1 MISGSSAFNDILE
14 KKYKILRT
22 SLILGNSKNRD
33 DLLLQFEDTARKVD
47 DIYNNRYLEILAS
60 KKYPTKNFDE
70 EEDRLKDLIDYI
82 KKRIYDRKCF
92 LDDYKEVTLYN
103 LDGLRDISDEDE
115 LPLYEN
121 RLNIIEEY
129 LGNCEKIDDINKHIS
144 KCKDELDEKYKVNA
158 ENQALNIKYEDDLLE
173 EFNKIIL
180 DDEYYSK
187 LSYTD
192 IDKYL
197 EELDMSS
204 KDKKATLD
212 TFIASY
218 DALEN
223 SGISD
228 KEKDEYKSYV
238 NDAKV
243 DYYSDVEKIFILKL
257 YKMVLDKKTE
267 YKDIFNKREDITN
280 LLNDRLL
287 LRNSLDIDS
296 FDVLSSFYDTVCDQF
311 GVIKSQKYTIESIDN
326 LILTLDGYENDLK
339 ELTMRNSDK
348 EILDVIS
355 DYVFDD
361 YLKPITDA
369 EEENDTKEDIV
380 EEEQVE
386 DIKYLD
392 NEVVDVKD
400 AVDFDTDVVSK
411 QAIDV
416 MKRVVEA
423 LNIEKDDIVTVEN
436 KEDDIFLDNSSSEEK
451 EEEDTKK
458 NILTKEVPMTEE
470 DIFKDIDPFLDDNM
484 YEKDNNSKKVN
495 DDTMGLV
502 MPDIEKIG
510 SVKPTNTLSK
520 IEDITKD
527 NGDLILPTLG
537 LVNNTKDVALVSDN
551 YLA

>member
-33 DLLLQFEDTARKVD
+33 DLLLQFEDTARRVD
-47 DIYNNRYLEILAS
+47 DIYNNRYLQILAS
-60 KKYPTKNFDE
+60 KKYPTKNLNE
-70 EEDRLKDLIDYI
+70 EEDRLRDLIDFI
-82 KKRIYDRKCF
+82 KKRVYDRKCF
-92 LDDYKEVTLYN
+92 LDDYKEITLYN
-103 LDGLRDISDEDE
+103 LDGLKDISDEDE
-115 LPLYEN
+115 LSLYEN
-121 RLNIIEEY
+121 RLSIIDEY
-129 LGNCEKIDDINKHIS
+129 LANVDKIDDINKRIS
-144 KCKDELDEKYKVNA
+144 ECKDELDEKYKVNA
-158 ENQALNIKYEDDLLE
+158 ENQALDVKYEDTLLD

-192 IDKYL
+192 IDKEL
-197 EELDMSS
+197 EDLDISS

-223 SGISD
+223 SGIGED
-228 KEKDEYKSYV
+228 EKNEYKSYV
-238 NDAKV
+238 RDAKV
-243 DYYSDVEKIFILKL
+243 DYYSDVEKIYILKL

-267 YKDIFNKREDITN
+267 YKDIFSKRENITN
-280 LLNDRLL
+280 LLNERLV
-287 LRNSLDIDS
+287 LRNDLDIDS
-296 FDVLSSFYDTVCDQF
+296 FDVLSGFYDIVCDQF
-311 GVIKSQKYTIESIDN
+311 GVVKAQKYTIESIDN

-348 EILDVIS
+348 EILDVVS
-355 DYVFDD
+355 DYIFDID
-361 YLKPITDA
+361 KKPTIEVEDT
-369 EEENDTKEDIV
+369 EEDVV
-380 EEEQVE
+380 EEEVPKVE
-386 DIKYLD
+386 DIKHLD
-392 NEVVDVKD
+392 NEVVAVED
-400 AVDFDTDVVSK
+400 AVDFDTDVVST

-423 LNIEKDDIVTVEN
+423 LDIDKDNIITVEN
-436 KEDDIFLDNSSSEEK
+436 DKDDIFLDEEPK
-451 EEEDTKK
+451 VEEEEESKK

-484 YEKDNNSKKVN
+484 YENDNEKVK

-502 MPDIEKIG
+502 MPDIDKIG

-520 IEDITKD
+520 IEDIAKD
-527 NGDLILPTLG
+527 NNDLVLPTLG
-537 LVNNTKDVALVSDN
+537 LINNTKDVSLVSDN
-551 YLA
+551 YLS

>member
-33 DLLLQFEDTARKVD
+33 DLLLQFEDTARRVD
-47 DIYNNRYLEILAS
+47 DIYNNRYLQILAS
-60 KKYPTKNFDE
+60 KKYPTKNLNE
-70 EEDRLKDLIDYI
+70 EEDRLRDLIDFI
-82 KKRIYDRKCF
+82 KKRVYDRKCF
-92 LDDYKEVTLYN
+92 LDDYKEITLYN
-103 LDGLRDISDEDE
+103 LDGLKDISDEDE
-115 LPLYEN
+115 LSLYEN
-121 RLNIIEEY
+121 RLSIIDEY
-129 LGNCEKIDDINKHIS
+129 LANVDKIDDINKRIS
-144 KCKDELDEKYKVNA
+144 ECKDELDEKYKVNA
-158 ENQALNIKYEDDLLE
+158 ENQALNVKYEDTLLD

-192 IDKYL
+192 IDKEL
-197 EELDMSS
+197 EDLDISS

-223 SGISD
+223 SGIGED
-228 KEKDEYKSYV
+228 EKNEYKSYV
-238 NDAKV
+238 RDAKV
-243 DYYSDVEKIFILKL
+243 DYYNDVEKIYILKL

-267 YKDIFNKREDITN
+267 YKDIFSKRENITN
-280 LLNDRLL
+280 LLNERLV
-287 LRNSLDIDS
+287 LRNDLDIDS
-296 FDVLSSFYDTVCDQF
+296 FDVLSGFYDIVCDQF
-311 GVIKSQKYTIESIDN
+311 GVVKAQKYTIESIDN

-348 EILDVIS
+348 EILDVVS
-355 DYVFDD
+355 DYIFDID
-361 YLKPITDA
+361 KKPTIEVEDT
-369 EEENDTKEDIV
+369 EEDVV
-380 EEEQVE
+380 EEEVPKVE
-386 DIKYLD
+386 DIKHLD
-392 NEVVDVKD
+392 NEVVAVED
-400 AVDFDTDVVSK
+400 AVDFDTDVVSM

-423 LNIEKDDIVTVEN
+423 LDIDKDNIITVEN
-436 KEDDIFLDNSSSEEK
+436 DKDDIFLDEEPK
-451 EEEDTKK
+451 VEEEEESKK

-484 YEKDNNSKKVN
+484 YENDNKKVK

-502 MPDIEKIG
+502 MPDIDKIG

-520 IEDITKD
+520 IEDIAKD
-527 NGDLILPTLG
+527 NNDLVLPTLG
-537 LVNNTKDVALVSDN
+537 LINNTKDVSLVSDN
-551 YLA
+551 YLS

>member
-33 DLLLQFEDTARKVD
+33 DLLLQFEDTARRVD
-47 DIYNNRYLEILAS
+47 DIYNNRYLQILAS
-60 KKYPTKNFDE
+60 KKYPTKNLNE
-70 EEDRLKDLIDYI
+70 EEDRLRDLIDFI
-82 KKRIYDRKCF
+82 KKRVYDRKCF
-92 LDDYKEVTLYN
+92 LDDYKEITLYN
-103 LDGLRDISDEDE
+103 LDGLKDISDEDE
-115 LPLYEN
+115 LSLYEN
-121 RLNIIEEY
+121 RLSIIDEY
-129 LGNCEKIDDINKHIS
+129 LANVDKIDDINKRIS
-144 KCKDELDEKYKVNA
+144 ECKDELDEKYKVNA
-158 ENQALNIKYEDDLLE
+158 ENQALNVKYEDTLLD

-192 IDKYL
+192 IDKEL
-197 EELDMSS
+197 EDLDISS

-223 SGISD
+223 SGIGED
-228 KEKDEYKSYV
+228 EKNEYKSYV
-238 NDAKV
+238 RDAKV
-243 DYYSDVEKIFILKL
+243 DYYNDVEKIYILKL

-267 YKDIFNKREDITN
+267 YKDIFSKRENITN
-280 LLNDRLL
+280 LLNERLV
-287 LRNSLDIDS
+287 LRNDLDIDS
-296 FDVLSSFYDTVCDQF
+296 FDVLSGFYDIVCDQF
-311 GVIKSQKYTIESIDN
+311 GVVKAQKYTIESIDN

-348 EILDVIS
+348 EILDVVS
-355 DYVFDD
+355 DYIFDID
-361 YLKPITDA
+361 KKPTIEVEDT
-369 EEENDTKEDIV
+369 EEDVV
-380 EEEQVE
+380 EEEVPKVE
-386 DIKYLD
+386 DIKHLD
-392 NEVVDVKD
+392 NEVVAVED
-400 AVDFDTDVVSK
+400 AVDFDTDVVSM

-423 LNIEKDDIVTVEN
+423 LDIDKDNIITVEN
-436 KEDDIFLDNSSSEEK
+436 DKDDIFLDEEPKVEEK
-451 EEEDTKK
+451 EDSKK

-484 YEKDNNSKKVN
+484 YENDNEKVK

-502 MPDIEKIG
+502 MPDIDKIG

-520 IEDITKD
+520 IEDIAKD
-527 NGDLILPTLG
+527 NNDLVLPTLG
-537 LVNNTKDVALVSDN
+537 LINNTKDVSLVSDN
-551 YLA
+551 YLS

>member
-33 DLLLQFEDTARKVD
+33 DLLLQFEDTARRVD
-47 DIYNNRYLEILAS
+47 DIYNNRYLQILAS
-60 KKYPTKNFDE
+60 KKYPTKNLNE
-70 EEDRLKDLIDYI
+70 EEDRLRDLIDFI
-82 KKRIYDRKCF
+82 KKRVYDRKCF
-92 LDDYKEVTLYN
+92 LDDYKEITLYN
-103 LDGLRDISDEDE
+103 LDGLKDISDEDE
-115 LPLYEN
+115 LSLYEN
-121 RLNIIEEY
+121 RLSIIDEY
-129 LGNCEKIDDINKHIS
+129 LANVDKIDDINKRIS
-144 KCKDELDEKYKVNA
+144 ECKDELDEKYKVNA
-158 ENQALNIKYEDDLLE
+158 ENQALNVKYEDTLLD

-192 IDKYL
+192 IDKEL
-197 EELDMSS
+197 EDLDVSS

-223 SGISD
+223 SGIGED
-228 KEKDEYKSYV
+228 EKNEYKSYV
-238 NDAKV
+238 RDAKV
-243 DYYSDVEKIFILKL
+243 DYYSDVEKIYILKL

-267 YKDIFNKREDITN
+267 YKDIFSKRENITN
-280 LLNDRLL
+280 LLNERLV
-287 LRNSLDIDS
+287 LRNDLDIDS
-296 FDVLSSFYDTVCDQF
+296 FDVLSGFYDIVCDQF
-311 GVIKSQKYTIESIDN
+311 GVVKAQKYTIESIDN

-348 EILDVIS
+348 EILDVVS
-355 DYVFDD
+355 DYIFDID
-361 YLKPITDA
+361 KKPTIEVEDT
-369 EEENDTKEDIV
+369 EEDVV
-380 EEEQVE
+380 EEEVPKVE
-386 DIKYLD
+386 DIKHLD
-392 NEVVDVKD
+392 NEVVAVED
-400 AVDFDTDVVSK
+400 AVDFDTDVVST

-423 LNIEKDDIVTVEN
+423 LDIDKDNIITVEN
-436 KEDDIFLDNSSSEEK
+436 DKDDIFLDEEPK
-451 EEEDTKK
+451 VEEEEESKK

-484 YEKDNNSKKVN
+484 YENDNVKVK

-502 MPDIEKIG
+502 MPDIDKIG

-520 IEDITKD
+520 IEDIAKD
-527 NGDLILPTLG
+527 NNDLVLPTLG
-537 LVNNTKDVALVSDN
+537 LINNTKDVSLVSDN
-551 YLA
+551 YLS

>member
-33 DLLLQFEDTARKVD
+33 DLLLQFEDTARRVD
-47 DIYNNRYLEILAS
+47 DIYNNRYLQILAS
-60 KKYPTKNFDE
+60 KKYPTKNLNE
-70 EEDRLKDLIDYI
+70 EEDRLRDLIDFI
-82 KKRIYDRKCF
+82 KKRVYDRKCF
-92 LDDYKEVTLYN
+92 LDDYKEITLYN
-103 LDGLRDISDEDE
+103 LDGLKDISDEDE
-115 LPLYEN
+115 LSLYEN
-121 RLNIIEEY
+121 RLSIIDEY
-129 LGNCEKIDDINKHIS
+129 LANVDKIDDINKRIS
-144 KCKDELDEKYKVNA
+144 ECKDELDEKYKVNA
-158 ENQALNIKYEDDLLE
+158 ENQALNVKYEDTLLD

-192 IDKYL
+192 IDKEL
-197 EELDMSS
+197 EDLDVSS

-223 SGISD
+223 SGIGED
-228 KEKDEYKSYV
+228 EKNEYKSYV
-238 NDAKV
+238 RDAKV
-243 DYYSDVEKIFILKL
+243 DYYSDVEKIYILKL

-267 YKDIFNKREDITN
+267 YKDIFSKRENITN
-280 LLNDRLL
+280 LLNERLV
-287 LRNSLDIDS
+287 LRNDLDIDS
-296 FDVLSSFYDTVCDQF
+296 FDVLSGFYDIVCDQF
-311 GVIKSQKYTIESIDN
+311 GVVKAQKYTIESIDN

-348 EILDVIS
+348 EILDVVS
-355 DYVFDD
+355 DYIFDID
-361 YLKPITDA
+361 KKPTIEVEDT
-369 EEENDTKEDIV
+369 EEDVV
-380 EEEQVE
+380 EEEVPKVE
-386 DIKYLD
+386 DIKHLD
-392 NEVVDVKD
+392 NEVVAVED
-400 AVDFDTDVVSK
+400 AVDFDTNVVSM

-423 LNIEKDDIVTVEN
+423 LDIDKDNIITVEN
-436 KEDDIFLDNSSSEEK
+436 DKDDIFLDEEPK
-451 EEEDTKK
+451 VEEEEESKK

-484 YEKDNNSKKVN
+484 YENDNKKVK

-502 MPDIEKIG
+502 MPDIDKIG

-520 IEDITKD
+520 IEDIAKD
-527 NGDLILPTLG
+527 NNDLVLPTLG
-537 LVNNTKDVALVSDN
+537 LINNTKDVSLVSDN
-551 YLA
+551 YLS

>member
-33 DLLLQFEDTARKVD
+33 DLLLQFEDTARRVD
-47 DIYNNRYLEILAS
+47 DIYNNRYLQILAS
-60 KKYPTKNFDE
+60 KKYPTKNLNE
-70 EEDRLKDLIDYI
+70 EEDRLRDLIDFI
-82 KKRIYDRKCF
+82 KKRVYDRKCF
-92 LDDYKEVTLYN
+92 LDDYKEITLYN
-103 LDGLRDISDEDE
+103 LDGLKDISDEDE
-115 LPLYEN
+115 LSLYEN
-121 RLNIIEEY
+121 RLSIIDEY
-129 LGNCEKIDDINKHIS
+129 LANVDKIDDINKRIS
-144 KCKDELDEKYKVNA
+144 ECKDELDEKYKVNA
-158 ENQALNIKYEDDLLE
+158 ENQALNVKYEDTLLD

-192 IDKYL
+192 IDK
-197 EELDMSS
+197 ELDDLDISS

-223 SGISD
+223 SGIGED
-228 KEKDEYKSYV
+228 EKNEYKSYV
-238 NDAKV
+238 RDAKV
-243 DYYSDVEKIFILKL
+243 DYYSDVEKIYILKL

-267 YKDIFNKREDITN
+267 YKDIFSKRENITN
-280 LLNDRLL
+280 LLNERLV
-287 LRNSLDIDS
+287 LRNDLDIDS
-296 FDVLSSFYDTVCDQF
+296 FDVLSGFYDIVCDQF
-311 GVIKSQKYTIESIDN
+311 GVVKAQKYTIESIDN

-348 EILDVIS
+348 EILDVVS
-355 DYVFDD
+355 DYIFDID
-361 YLKPITDA
+361 KKPTIEVEDT
-369 EEENDTKEDIV
+369 EEDVV
-380 EEEQVE
+380 EEEVPKVE
-386 DIKYLD
+386 DIKHLD
-392 NEVVDVKD
+392 NEVVAVED
-400 AVDFDTDVVSK
+400 AVDFDTDVVSM

-423 LNIEKDDIVTVEN
+423 LDIDKDNIITVEN
-436 KEDDIFLDNSSSEEK
+436 DKDDIFLDKEPKVEEK
-451 EEEDTKK
+451 GDSKK

-484 YEKDNNSKKVN
+484 YENDNEKVK

-502 MPDIEKIG
+502 MPDIDKIG

-520 IEDITKD
+520 IEDIAKD
-527 NGDLILPTLG
+527 NNDLVLPTLG
-537 LVNNTKDVALVSDN
+537 LINNTKDVSLVSDN
-551 YLA
+551 YLS

>member
-33 DLLLQFEDTARKVD
+33 DLLLQFEDTARRVD
-47 DIYNNRYLEILAS
+47 DIYNNRYLQILAS
-60 KKYPTKNFDE
+60 KKYPTKNLND
-70 EEDRLKDLIDYI
+70 EEDRLRDLIDFI
-82 KKRIYDRKCF
+82 KKRVYDRKCF
-92 LDDYKEVTLYN
+92 LDDYKQITLYN
-103 LDGLRDISDEDE
+103 LDGLKDISDEDE
-115 LPLYEN
+115 LSLYEN
-121 RLNIIEEY
+121 RLNIIDEY
-129 LGNCEKIDDINKHIS
+129 LANVDKIDDINKRIS
-144 KCKDELDEKYKVNA
+144 ECKDELDEKYKVNA
-158 ENQALNIKYEDDLLE
+158 ENQALDVKYEDTLLD

-192 IDKYL
+192 IDKEL
-197 EELDMSS
+197 ENLDISS

-223 SGISD
+223 SGIGED
-228 KEKDEYKSYV
+228 EKNEYKSYV
-238 NDAKV
+238 RDAKA
-243 DYYSDVEKIFILKL
+243 DYYSDVEKIYILKL

-267 YKDIFNKREDITN
+267 YKDIFSKRENITN
-280 LLNDRLL
+280 LLNERLV
-287 LRNSLDIDS
+287 LRNDLDIDS
-296 FDVLSSFYDTVCDQF
+296 FDVLSGFYDIVCDQF
-311 GVIKSQKYTIESIDN
+311 GVVKAQKYTIESIDN

-355 DYVFDD
+355 DYIFDID
-361 YLKPITDA
+361 KKPTIEVEDT
-369 EEENDTKEDIV
+369 EEDVV
-380 EEEQVE
+380 EEEVPKAE
-386 DIKYLD
+386 DIKHLD
-392 NEVVDVKD
+392 NEVIAVED
-400 AVDFDTDVVSK
+400 AVDFDTDVVSM

-423 LNIEKDDIVTVEN
+423 LDIDKDNIITVEN
-436 KEDDIFLDNSSSEEK
+436 DKDDIFLDEEPKVEEK
-451 EEEDTKK
+451 EDSKK

-484 YEKDNNSKKVN
+484 YENENKNVN

-502 MPDIEKIG
+502 MPDIDKIG

-520 IEDITKD
+520 IEDIAKD
-527 NGDLILPTLG
+527 NNDLVLPTLG
-537 LVNNTKDVALVSDN
+537 LINNTKDVSLVSDN
-551 YLA
+551 YLS

>member
-33 DLLLQFEDTARKVD
+33 DLLLQFEDTARRVD
-47 DIYNNRYLEILAS
+47 DIYNNRYLQILAS
-60 KKYPTKNFDE
+60 KKYPTKNLNE
-70 EEDRLKDLIDYI
+70 EEDRLRDLIDFI
-82 KKRIYDRKCF
+82 KKRVYDRKCF
-92 LDDYKEVTLYN
+92 LDDYKEITLYN
-103 LDGLRDISDEDE
+103 LDGLKDISDEDE
-115 LPLYEN
+115 LSLYEN
-121 RLNIIEEY
+121 RLSIIDEY
-129 LGNCEKIDDINKHIS
+129 LANVDKIDNINKRIS
-144 KCKDELDEKYKVNA
+144 ECKDELDEKYKVNA
-158 ENQALNIKYEDDLLE
+158 ENQALNVKYEDTLLD

-192 IDKYL
+192 IDKEL
-197 EELDMSS
+197 EDLDISS

-223 SGISD
+223 SGIGED
-228 KEKDEYKSYV
+228 EKNEYKSYV
-238 NDAKV
+238 RDAKV
-243 DYYSDVEKIFILKL
+243 DYYNDVEKIYILKL

-267 YKDIFNKREDITN
+267 YKDIFSKRENITN
-280 LLNDRLL
+280 LLNERLV
-287 LRNSLDIDS
+287 LRNDLDIDS
-296 FDVLSSFYDTVCDQF
+296 FDVLSGFYDIVCDQF
-311 GVIKSQKYTIESIDN
+311 GVVKAQKYTIESIDN

-348 EILDVIS
+348 EILDVVS
-355 DYVFDD
+355 DYIFDID
-361 YLKPITDA
+361 KKPTIEVEDT
-369 EEENDTKEDIV
+369 EEDVV
-380 EEEQVE
+380 EEEVPKVE
-386 DIKYLD
+386 DIKHLD
-392 NEVVDVKD
+392 NEVVAVED
-400 AVDFDTDVVSK
+400 AVDFDTDAVSM

-423 LNIEKDDIVTVEN
+423 LDIDKDNIITVEN
-436 KEDDIFLDNSSSEEK
+436 DKDDIFLDEEPKVEEK
-451 EEEDTKK
+451 EDSKK

-484 YEKDNNSKKVN
+484 YENDNEKVK

-502 MPDIEKIG
+502 MPDIDKIG

-520 IEDITKD
+520 IEDIAKD
-527 NGDLILPTLG
+527 NNDLVLPTLG
-537 LVNNTKDVALVSDN
+537 LINNTKDVSLVSDN
-551 YLA
+551 YLS

>member
-33 DLLLQFEDTARKVD
+33 DLLLQFEDTARRVD
-47 DIYNNRYLEILAS
+47 DIYNNRYLQILAS
-60 KKYPTKNFDE
+60 KKYPTKNLNE
-70 EEDRLKDLIDYI
+70 EEDRLRDLIDFI
-82 KKRIYDRKCF
+82 KKRVYDRKCF
-92 LDDYKEVTLYN
+92 LDDYKEITLYN
-103 LDGLRDISDEDE
+103 LDGLKDISDEDE
-115 LPLYEN
+115 LSLYEN
-121 RLNIIEEY
+121 RLSIIDEY
-129 LGNCEKIDDINKHIS
+129 LANVDKIDDINKRIS
-144 KCKDELDEKYKVNA
+144 ECKDELDEKYKVNA
-158 ENQALNIKYEDDLLE
+158 ENQALNVKYEDTLLD

-192 IDKYL
+192 IDKEL
-197 EELDMSS
+197 EDLDVSS

-223 SGISD
+223 SGIGED
-228 KEKDEYKSYV
+228 EKNEYKSYV
-238 NDAKV
+238 RDAKV
-243 DYYSDVEKIFILKL
+243 DYYSDVEKIYILKL

-267 YKDIFNKREDITN
+267 YKDIFSKRENITN
-280 LLNDRLL
+280 LLNERLV
-287 LRNSLDIDS
+287 LRNDLDIDS
-296 FDVLSSFYDTVCDQF
+296 FDVLSSFYDVVCDQF
-311 GVIKSQKYTIESIDN
+311 GVVKAQKYTIESIDN

-348 EILDVIS
+348 EILDVVS
-355 DYVFDD
+355 DYIFDID
-361 YLKPITDA
+361 KKPTIEVEDT
-369 EEENDTKEDIV
+369 EEDVV
-380 EEEQVE
+380 EEEVPKVE
-386 DIKYLD
+386 DIKHLD
-392 NEVVDVKD
+392 NEVVAVED
-400 AVDFDTDVVSK
+400 AVDFDTDVVSM

-423 LNIEKDDIVTVEN
+423 LDIDKDNIITVEN
-436 KEDDIFLDNSSSEEK
+436 DKDDIFLDEEPK
-451 EEEDTKK
+451 VEEEEESKK

-484 YEKDNNSKKVN
+484 YENENKKVK

-502 MPDIEKIG
+502 MPDIDKIG

-520 IEDITKD
+520 IEDIAKD
-527 NGDLILPTLG
+527 NNDLVLPTLG
-537 LVNNTKDVALVSDN
+537 LINNTKDVSLVSDN
-551 YLA
+551 YLS

>member
-33 DLLLQFEDTARKVD
+33 DLLLQFEDTARRVD
-47 DIYNNRYLEILAS
+47 DIYNNRYLQILAS
-60 KKYPTKNFDE
+60 KKYPTKNLNE
-70 EEDRLKDLIDYI
+70 EEDRLRDLIDFI
-82 KKRIYDRKCF
+82 KKRVYDRKCF
-92 LDDYKEVTLYN
+92 LDDYKEITLYN
-103 LDGLRDISDEDE
+103 LDGLKDISDEDE
-115 LPLYEN
+115 LSLYEN
-121 RLNIIEEY
+121 RLSIIDEY
-129 LGNCEKIDDINKHIS
+129 LANVDKIDDINKRIS
-144 KCKDELDEKYKVNA
+144 ECKDELDEKYKVNA
-158 ENQALNIKYEDDLLE
+158 ENQALNVKYEDTLLD

-192 IDKYL
+192 IDKEL
-197 EELDMSS
+197 EDLDISS

-223 SGISD
+223 SGIGED
-228 KEKDEYKSYV
+228 EKNEYKSYV
-238 NDAKV
+238 RDAKV
-243 DYYSDVEKIFILKL
+243 DYYSDVEKIYILKL

-267 YKDIFNKREDITN
+267 YKDIFSKRENITN
-280 LLNDRLL
+280 LLNERLV
-287 LRNSLDIDS
+287 LRNDLGIDS
-296 FDVLSSFYDTVCDQF
+296 FDVLSGFYDIVCDQF
-311 GVIKSQKYTIESIDN
+311 GVVKAQKYTIESIDN

-348 EILDVIS
+348 EILDVVS
-355 DYVFDD
+355 DYIFDID
-361 YLKPITDA
+361 KKPTIEVEDT
-369 EEENDTKEDIV
+369 EEDVV
-380 EEEQVE
+380 EEEVPKVE
-386 DIKYLD
+386 DIKHLD
-392 NEVVDVKD
+392 NEVVAVED
-400 AVDFDTDVVSK
+400 AVDFDTDVVSM

-423 LNIEKDDIVTVEN
+423 LDIDKDNIITVEN
-436 KEDDIFLDNSSSEEK
+436 DKDDIFLDEEPKVEEK
-451 EEEDTKK
+451 EDSKK

-484 YEKDNNSKKVN
+484 YENDNEKVK

-502 MPDIEKIG
+502 MPDIDKIG

-520 IEDITKD
+520 IEDIAKD
-527 NGDLILPTLG
+527 NNDLVLPTLG
-537 LVNNTKDVALVSDN
+537 LINNTKDVSLVSDN
-551 YLA
+551 YLS

>member
-33 DLLLQFEDTARKVD
+33 DLLLQFEDTARRVD
-47 DIYNNRYLEILAS
+47 DIYNNRYLQILAS
-60 KKYPTKNFDE
+60 KKYPTKNLNE
-70 EEDRLKDLIDYI
+70 EEDRLRDLIDFI
-82 KKRIYDRKCF
+82 KKRVYDRKCF
-92 LDDYKEVTLYN
+92 LDDYKEITLYN
-103 LDGLRDISDEDE
+103 LDGLKDISDEDE
-115 LPLYEN
+115 LSLYEN
-121 RLNIIEEY
+121 RLSIIDEY
-129 LGNCEKIDDINKHIS
+129 LANVDKIDDINKRIS
-144 KCKDELDEKYKVNA
+144 ECKDELDEKYKVNA
-158 ENQALNIKYEDDLLE
+158 ENQALNVKYEDTLLD

-192 IDKYL
+192 IDKEL
-197 EELDMSS
+197 EDLDISS

-223 SGISD
+223 SGIGED
-228 KEKDEYKSYV
+228 EKNEYKSYV
-238 NDAKV
+238 RDAKV
-243 DYYSDVEKIFILKL
+243 DYYSDVEKIYILKL

-267 YKDIFNKREDITN
+267 YKDIFSKRENITN
-280 LLNDRLL
+280 LLNERLV
-287 LRNSLDIDS
+287 LRNDLDIDS
-296 FDVLSSFYDTVCDQF
+296 FDVLSSFYDIVCDQF
-311 GVIKSQKYTIESIDN
+311 GVVKAQKYTIESIDN

-348 EILDVIS
+348 EILDVVS
-355 DYVFDD
+355 DYIFDID
-361 YLKPITDA
+361 KKPTIEVEDT
-369 EEENDTKEDIV
+369 EEDVV
-380 EEEQVE
+380 EEEVPKVE
-386 DIKYLD
+386 DIKHFD
-392 NEVVDVKD
+392 NEVIAVED
-400 AVDFDTDVVSK
+400 AVDFDTDVVSM

-423 LNIEKDDIVTVEN
+423 LDIDKDNIITVEN
-436 KEDDIFLDNSSSEEK
+436 DKDDIFLDEEPK
-451 EEEDTKK
+451 VEEEEESKK

-484 YEKDNNSKKVN
+484 YENDNKKVK

-502 MPDIEKIG
+502 MPDIDKIG

-520 IEDITKD
+520 IEDIAKD
-527 NGDLILPTLG
+527 NNDLVLPTLG
-537 LVNNTKDVALVSDN
+537 LINNTKDVSLVSDN
-551 YLA
+551 YLS

>member
-33 DLLLQFEDTARKVD
+33 DLLLQFEDTARRVD
-47 DIYNNRYLEILAS
+47 DIYNNRYLQILAS
-60 KKYPTKNFDE
+60 KKYPTKNLNE
-70 EEDRLKDLIDYI
+70 EEDRLRDLIDFI
-82 KKRIYDRKCF
+82 KKRVYDRKCF
-92 LDDYKEVTLYN
+92 LDDYKQITLYN
-103 LDGLRDISDEDE
+103 LDGLKDISDEDE
-115 LPLYEN
+115 LSLYEN
-121 RLNIIEEY
+121 RLNIIDEY
-129 LGNCEKIDDINKHIS
+129 LANVDKIDDINKRIS
-144 KCKDELDEKYKVNA
+144 ECKDELDEKYKVNA
-158 ENQALNIKYEDDLLE
+158 ENQALDVKYEDTLLD

-192 IDKYL
+192 IDKEL
-197 EELDMSS
+197 ENLDISS

-223 SGISD
+223 SGIGED
-228 KEKDEYKSYV
+228 EKNEYKSYV
-238 NDAKV
+238 RDAKA
-243 DYYSDVEKIFILKL
+243 DYYSDVEKIYILKL

-267 YKDIFNKREDITN
+267 YKDIFSKRENITN
-280 LLNDRLL
+280 LLNERLV
-287 LRNSLDIDS
+287 LRNDLDIDS
-296 FDVLSSFYDTVCDQF
+296 FDVLSGFYDIVCDQF
-311 GVIKSQKYTIESIDN
+311 GVVKAQKYTIESIDN

-355 DYVFDD
+355 DYIFDID
-361 YLKPITDA
+361 KKPTIEVEDT
-369 EEENDTKEDIV
+369 EEDVV
-380 EEEQVE
+380 EEEVPKAE
-386 DIKYLD
+386 DIKHLD
-392 NEVVDVKD
+392 NEVIAVED
-400 AVDFDTDVVSK
+400 AVDFDTDVVSA

-423 LNIEKDDIVTVEN
+423 LDIDKDNIITVEN
-436 KEDDIFLDNSSSEEK
+436 DKDDIFLDEEPKVK
-451 EEEDTKK
+451 EKDDSKK
-458 NILTKEVPMTEE
+458 NMLTKEVPMTEE

-484 YEKDNNSKKVN
+484 YENENKNVN

-502 MPDIEKIG
+502 MPDIDKIG

-520 IEDITKD
+520 IEDIAKD
-527 NGDLILPTLG
+527 NNDLVLPTLG
-537 LVNNTKDVALVSDN
+537 LINNTKDVSLVSDN
-551 YLA
+551 YLS

>member
-33 DLLLQFEDTARKVD
+33 DLLLQFEDTARRVD
-47 DIYNNRYLEILAS
+47 DIYNNRYLQILAS
-60 KKYPTKNFDE
+60 KKYPTKNLNE
-70 EEDRLKDLIDYI
+70 EEDRLRDLIDFI
-82 KKRIYDRKCF
+82 KKRVYDRKCF
-92 LDDYKEVTLYN
+92 LDDYKEITLYN
-103 LDGLRDISDEDE
+103 LDGLKDISDEDE
-115 LPLYEN
+115 LSLYEN
-121 RLNIIEEY
+121 RLSIIDEY
-129 LGNCEKIDDINKHIS
+129 LANVDKIDDINKRIS
-144 KCKDELDEKYKVNA
+144 ECKDELDEKYKVNA
-158 ENQALNIKYEDDLLE
+158 ENQVLDVKYEDTLLD

-192 IDKYL
+192 IDKEL
-197 EELDMSS
+197 EDLDISS

-223 SGISD
+223 SGIGED
-228 KEKDEYKSYV
+228 EKNEYKSYV
-238 NDAKV
+238 RDAKV
-243 DYYSDVEKIFILKL
+243 DYYNDVEKIYILKL

-267 YKDIFNKREDITN
+267 YKDIFSKRENITN
-280 LLNDRLL
+280 LLNERLV
-287 LRNSLDIDS
+287 LRNDLDIDS
-296 FDVLSSFYDTVCDQF
+296 FDVLSGFYDIVCDQF
-311 GVIKSQKYTIESIDN
+311 GVVKAQKYTIESIDN

-348 EILDVIS
+348 EILDVVS
-355 DYVFDD
+355 DYIFDID
-361 YLKPITDA
+361 KKPTIEVEDT
-369 EEENDTKEDIV
+369 EEDVV
-380 EEEQVE
+380 EEEVPKVE
-386 DIKYLD
+386 DIKHLD
-392 NEVVDVKD
+392 NEVVAVED
-400 AVDFDTDVVSK
+400 AVDFDTDVVSM

-423 LNIEKDDIVTVEN
+423 LDIDKDNIITVEN
-436 KEDDIFLDNSSSEEK
+436 NKDDIFLDEEPK
-451 EEEDTKK
+451 VEEEEESKK

-484 YEKDNNSKKVN
+484 YENDNKKVK

-502 MPDIEKIG
+502 MPDIDKIG

-520 IEDITKD
+520 IEDIAKD
-527 NGDLILPTLG
+527 NNDLVLPTLG
-537 LVNNTKDVALVSDN
+537 LINNTKDVSLVSDN
-551 YLA
+551 YLS

>member
-33 DLLLQFEDTARKVD
+33 DLLLQFEDTARRVD
-47 DIYNNRYLEILAS
+47 DIYNNRYLQILAS
-60 KKYPTKNFDE
+60 KKYPTKNLNE
-70 EEDRLKDLIDYI
+70 EEDRLRDLIDFI
-82 KKRIYDRKCF
+82 KKRVYDRKCF
-92 LDDYKEVTLYN
+92 LDDYKEITLYN
-103 LDGLRDISDEDE
+103 LDGLKDISDEDE
-115 LPLYEN
+115 LSLYEN
-121 RLNIIEEY
+121 RLSIIDEY
-129 LGNCEKIDDINKHIS
+129 LANVDKIEDINKRIS
-144 KCKDELDEKYKVNA
+144 ECKDELDEKYKVNA
-158 ENQALNIKYEDDLLE
+158 ENQALDVKYEDTLLD

-192 IDKYL
+192 IDK
-197 EELDMSS
+197 ELNDLDISS

-223 SGISD
+223 SGIGED
-228 KEKDEYKSYV
+228 EKNEYKSYV
-238 NDAKV
+238 RDAKV
-243 DYYSDVEKIFILKL
+243 DYYNDVEKIYILKL

-267 YKDIFNKREDITN
+267 YKDIFSKRENITN
-280 LLNDRLL
+280 LLNERLV
-287 LRNSLDIDS
+287 LRNDLGIDS
-296 FDVLSSFYDTVCDQF
+296 FDVLSGFYDIVCDQF
-311 GVIKSQKYTIESIDN
+311 GVVKAQKYTIESIDN

-348 EILDVIS
+348 EILDVVS
-355 DYVFDD
+355 DYIFDID
-361 YLKPITDA
+361 KKPTIEVEDTEEDA
-369 EEENDTKEDIV
+369 V
-380 EEEQVE
+380 EEEVPKVE
-386 DIKYLD
+386 DIKHLD
-392 NEVVDVKD
+392 NEVVAVED
-400 AVDFDTDVVSK
+400 AVDFDTDVVSM

-423 LNIEKDDIVTVEN
+423 LDIDKDNIITVEN
-436 KEDDIFLDNSSSEEK
+436 DKDDIFLDEEPKVEEK
-451 EEEDTKK
+451 EDSKK

-484 YEKDNNSKKVN
+484 YENDNEKVK

-502 MPDIEKIG
+502 MPDIDKIG

-520 IEDITKD
+520 IEDIAKD
-527 NGDLILPTLG
+527 NNDLVLPTLG
-537 LVNNTKDVALVSDN
+537 LINNTKDVSLVSDN
-551 YLA
+551 YLS

>member
-33 DLLLQFEDTARKVD
+33 DLLLQFEDTARRVD
-47 DIYNNRYLEILAS
+47 DIYNNRYLQILAS
-60 KKYPTKNFDE
+60 KKYPTKNLNE
-70 EEDRLKDLIDYI
+70 EEDRLRDLIDFI
-82 KKRIYDRKCF
+82 KKRVYDRKCF
-92 LDDYKEVTLYN
+92 LDDYKEITLYN
-103 LDGLRDISDEDE
+103 LDGLKDISDEDE
-115 LPLYEN
+115 LSLYEN
-121 RLNIIEEY
+121 RLSIIDEY
-129 LGNCEKIDDINKHIS
+129 LANVDKIDDINKRIS
-144 KCKDELDEKYKVNA
+144 ECKDELDEKYKVNA
-158 ENQALNIKYEDDLLE
+158 ENQALDVKYEDTLLD

-192 IDKYL
+192 IDKEL
-197 EELDMSS
+197 ENLDISS

-223 SGISD
+223 SGIGED
-228 KEKDEYKSYV
+228 EKNEYKSYV
-238 NDAKV
+238 RDAKV
-243 DYYSDVEKIFILKL
+243 DYYSDVEKIYILKL

-267 YKDIFNKREDITN
+267 YKDIFSKRENITN
-280 LLNDRLL
+280 LLNERLV
-287 LRNSLDIDS
+287 LRNDLDIDS
-296 FDVLSSFYDTVCDQF
+296 FDVLSGFYDIVCDQF
-311 GVIKSQKYTIESIDN
+311 GVVKAQKYTIESIDN

-355 DYVFDD
+355 DYIFDID
-361 YLKPITDA
+361 KKPTIEVEDT
-369 EEENDTKEDIV
+369 EEDVV
-380 EEEQVE
+380 EEEVPKAE
-386 DIKYLD
+386 DIKHLD
-392 NEVVDVKD
+392 NEVIAVED
-400 AVDFDTDVVSK
+400 AVDFDTDVVSM
-411 QAIDV
+411 QALDV

-423 LNIEKDDIVTVEN
+423 LDIDKDNIITIEN
-436 KEDDIFLDNSSSEEK
+436 DKDDIFLDEEPKVK
-451 EEEDTKK
+451 EKDDSKK

-484 YEKDNNSKKVN
+484 YENENKNVN

-502 MPDIEKIG
+502 MPDIDKIG

-520 IEDITKD
+520 IEDIAKD
-527 NGDLILPTLG
+527 NNDLVLPTLG
-537 LVNNTKDVALVSDN
+537 LINNTKDVSLVSDN
-551 YLA
+551 YLS

>member
-33 DLLLQFEDTARKVD
+33 DLLLQFEDTARRVD
-47 DIYNNRYLEILAS
+47 DIYNNRYLQILAS
-60 KKYPTKNFDE
+60 KKYPTKNLNE
-70 EEDRLKDLIDYI
+70 EEDRLRDLIDFI
-82 KKRIYDRKCF
+82 KKRVYDRKCF
-92 LDDYKEVTLYN
+92 LDDYKEITLYN
-103 LDGLRDISDEDE
+103 LDGLKDISDEDE
-115 LPLYEN
+115 LSLYEN
-121 RLNIIEEY
+121 RLNIIDEY
-129 LGNCEKIDDINKHIS
+129 LSNVDKIDDINKRIS
-144 KCKDELDEKYKVNA
+144 ECKDELDEKYKVNA
-158 ENQALNIKYEDDLLE
+158 ENQALDVKYEDTLLD

-192 IDKYL
+192 IDKEL
-197 EELDMSS
+197 EDLDVSS

-223 SGISD
+223 SGIGED
-228 KEKDEYKSYV
+228 EKNEYKSYV
-238 NDAKV
+238 RDAKV
-243 DYYSDVEKIFILKL
+243 DYYNDVEKIYILKL

-267 YKDIFNKREDITN
+267 YKDIFSKRENITN
-280 LLNDRLL
+280 LLNERLV
-287 LRNSLDIDS
+287 LRNDLGIDS
-296 FDVLSSFYDTVCDQF
+296 FDVLSGFYDIVCDQF
-311 GVIKSQKYTIESIDN
+311 GVVKAQKYTIESIDN

-348 EILDVIS
+348 EILDVVS
-355 DYVFDD
+355 DYIFDID
-361 YLKPITDA
+361 KKPTIEVEDT
-369 EEENDTKEDIV
+369 EEDVV
-380 EEEQVE
+380 EEEVPKVE
-386 DIKYLD
+386 DIKHLD
-392 NEVVDVKD
+392 NEVIAVED
-400 AVDFDTDVVSK
+400 AVDFDTDVVSM

-423 LNIEKDDIVTVEN
+423 LDIDKDNIITVEN
-436 KEDDIFLDNSSSEEK
+436 DKDDIFLDEEPKVEEK
-451 EEEDTKK
+451 EDSKK

-484 YEKDNNSKKVN
+484 YENDNEKVK

-502 MPDIEKIG
+502 MPDIDKIG

-520 IEDITKD
+520 IEDIARD
-527 NGDLILPTLG
+527 NNDLVLPTLG
-537 LVNNTKDVALVSDN
+537 LINNTKDVSLVSDN
-551 YLA
+551 YLS

>member
-33 DLLLQFEDTARKVD
+33 DLLLQFEDTARRVD
-47 DIYNNRYLEILAS
+47 DIYNNRYLQILAS
-60 KKYPTKNFDE
+60 KKYPTKNLNE
-70 EEDRLKDLIDYI
+70 EEDRLRDLIDFI
-82 KKRIYDRKCF
+82 KKRVYDRKCF
-92 LDDYKEVTLYN
+92 LDDYKEITLYN
-103 LDGLRDISDEDE
+103 LDGLKDISDEDE
-115 LPLYEN
+115 LSLYEN
-121 RLNIIEEY
+121 RLSIIDEY
-129 LGNCEKIDDINKHIS
+129 LANVDKIDDINKRIS
-144 KCKDELDEKYKVNA
+144 ECKDELDEKYKVNA
-158 ENQALNIKYEDDLLE
+158 ENQALNVKYEDTLLD

-192 IDKYL
+192 IDKEL
-197 EELDMSS
+197 EDLDISS

-223 SGISD
+223 SGIGED
-228 KEKDEYKSYV
+228 EKNEYKSYV
-238 NDAKV
+238 RDAKV
-243 DYYSDVEKIFILKL
+243 DYYNDVEKIYILKL

-267 YKDIFNKREDITN
+267 YKDIFSKRENITN
-280 LLNDRLL
+280 LLNERLV
-287 LRNSLDIDS
+287 LRNDLGIDS
-296 FDVLSSFYDTVCDQF
+296 FDVLSGFYDVVCDQF
-311 GVIKSQKYTIESIDN
+311 GVVKAQKYTIESIDN

-348 EILDVIS
+348 EILDVVS
-355 DYVFDD
+355 DYIFDID
-361 YLKPITDA
+361 KKPTIEVEDT
-369 EEENDTKEDIV
+369 EEDVV
-380 EEEQVE
+380 EEEVPKVE
-386 DIKYLD
+386 DIKHLD
-392 NEVVDVKD
+392 NEVVAVED
-400 AVDFDTDVVSK
+400 AVDFDTDVVSM

-423 LNIEKDDIVTVEN
+423 LDIDKDNIITVEN
-436 KEDDIFLDNSSSEEK
+436 DKDDIFLDEEPKVEEK
-451 EEEDTKK
+451 EDSKK

-484 YEKDNNSKKVN
+484 YENDNEKVK

-502 MPDIEKIG
+502 MPDIDKIG

-520 IEDITKD
+520 IEDIAKD
-527 NGDLILPTLG
+527 NNDLVLPTLG
-537 LVNNTKDVALVSDN
+537 LINNTKDVSLVSDN
-551 YLA
+551 YLS

>member
-33 DLLLQFEDTARKVD
+33 DLLLQFEDTARRVD
-47 DIYNNRYLEILAS
+47 DIYNNRYLQILAS
-60 KKYPTKNFDE
+60 KKYPTKNLNE
-70 EEDRLKDLIDYI
+70 EEDRLRDLIDFI
-82 KKRIYDRKCF
+82 KKRVYDRKCF
-92 LDDYKEVTLYN
+92 LDDYKEITLYN
-103 LDGLRDISDEDE
+103 LDGLKDISDEDE
-115 LPLYEN
+115 LSLYEN
-121 RLNIIEEY
+121 RLSIIDEY
-129 LGNCEKIDDINKHIS
+129 LANVDKIDDINKRIS
-144 KCKDELDEKYKVNA
+144 ECKDELDEKYKVNA
-158 ENQALNIKYEDDLLE
+158 ENQALNVKYEGTLLD

-192 IDKYL
+192 IDKEL
-197 EELDMSS
+197 EDLDISS

-223 SGISD
+223 SGIGED
-228 KEKDEYKSYV
+228 EKNEYKSYV
-238 NDAKV
+238 RDAKV
-243 DYYSDVEKIFILKL
+243 DYYSDVEKIYILKL

-267 YKDIFNKREDITN
+267 YKDIFSKRENITN
-280 LLNDRLL
+280 LLNERLV
-287 LRNSLDIDS
+287 LRNDLDIDS
-296 FDVLSSFYDTVCDQF
+296 FDVLSSFYDIVCDQF
-311 GVIKSQKYTIESIDN
+311 GVVKAQKYTIESIDN

-348 EILDVIS
+348 EILDVVS
-355 DYVFDD
+355 DYIFDID
-361 YLKPITDA
+361 KKPTIEVEDT
-369 EEENDTKEDIV
+369 EEDVV
-380 EEEQVE
+380 EEEVPKVE
-386 DIKYLD
+386 DIKHLD
-392 NEVVDVKD
+392 NEVVAVED
-400 AVDFDTDVVSK
+400 AVDFDTDVVSM

-423 LNIEKDDIVTVEN
+423 LDIDKDNIITVEN
-436 KEDDIFLDNSSSEEK
+436 DKDDIFLDEEPK
-451 EEEDTKK
+451 VEVEEDSKK

-484 YEKDNNSKKVN
+484 YENENKKVK

-502 MPDIEKIG
+502 MPDIDKIG

-520 IEDITKD
+520 IEDIAKD
-527 NGDLILPTLG
+527 NSDLVLPTLG
-537 LVNNTKDVALVSDN
+537 LINNTKDVALVSDN
-551 YLA
+551 YLS

>member
-33 DLLLQFEDTARKVD
+33 DLLLQFEDTARRVD
-47 DIYNNRYLEILAS
+47 DIYNNRYLQILAS
-60 KKYPTKNFDE
+60 KKYPTKNLNE
-70 EEDRLKDLIDYI
+70 EEDRLRDLIDFI
-82 KKRIYDRKCF
+82 KKRVYDRKCF
-92 LDDYKEVTLYN
+92 LDDYKEITLYN
-103 LDGLRDISDEDE
+103 LDGLKDISDEDE
-115 LPLYEN
+115 LSLYEN
-121 RLNIIEEY
+121 RLNIIDEY
-129 LGNCEKIDDINKHIS
+129 LSNVDKIDDINKRIS
-144 KCKDELDEKYKVNA
+144 ECKDELDEKYKVNA
-158 ENQALNIKYEDDLLE
+158 ENQALNVKYEDTLLD

-192 IDKYL
+192 IDKEL
-197 EELDMSS
+197 EDLDISS

-223 SGISD
+223 SGIGED
-228 KEKDEYKSYV
+228 EKNEYKSYV
-238 NDAKV
+238 RDAKV
-243 DYYSDVEKIFILKL
+243 DYYNDVEKIYILKL

-267 YKDIFNKREDITN
+267 YKDIFSKRENITN
-280 LLNDRLL
+280 LLNERLV
-287 LRNSLDIDS
+287 LRNDLDIDS
-296 FDVLSSFYDTVCDQF
+296 FDVLSGFYDIVCDQF
-311 GVIKSQKYTIESIDN
+311 GVVKAQKYTIESIDN

-348 EILDVIS
+348 EILDVVS
-355 DYVFDD
+355 DYIFDID
-361 YLKPITDA
+361 KKPTIEVEDT
-369 EEENDTKEDIV
+369 EEDVV
-380 EEEQVE
+380 EEEVPKVE
-386 DIKYLD
+386 DIKHLD
-392 NEVVDVKD
+392 NEVVAVED
-400 AVDFDTDVVSK
+400 AVDFDTDVVSM

-423 LNIEKDDIVTVEN
+423 LDIDKDNIITVEN
-436 KEDDIFLDNSSSEEK
+436 DKDDIFLDEEPK
-451 EEEDTKK
+451 VEEEEESKK

-484 YEKDNNSKKVN
+484 YENDNKKVK

-502 MPDIEKIG
+502 MPDIDKIG

-520 IEDITKD
+520 IEDIAKD
-527 NGDLILPTLG
+527 NNDLVLPTLG
-537 LVNNTKDVALVSDN
+537 LINNTKDVSLVSDN
-551 YLA
+551 YLS

>member
-33 DLLLQFEDTARKVD
+33 DLLLQFEDTARRVD
-47 DIYNNRYLEILAS
+47 DIYNNRYLQILAS
-60 KKYPTKNFDE
+60 KKYPTKNLNE
-70 EEDRLKDLIDYI
+70 EEDRLRDLIDFI
-82 KKRIYDRKCF
+82 KKRVYDRKCF
-92 LDDYKEVTLYN
+92 LDDYKEITLYN
-103 LDGLRDISDEDE
+103 LDGLKDISDEDE
-115 LPLYEN
+115 LSLYEN
-121 RLNIIEEY
+121 RLSIIDEY
-129 LGNCEKIDDINKHIS
+129 LANVDKIDDINKRIS
-144 KCKDELDEKYKVNA
+144 ECKDELDEKYKVNA
-158 ENQALNIKYEDDLLE
+158 ENQALNVKYEDTLLD

-192 IDKYL
+192 IDKEL
-197 EELDMSS
+197 EDLDVSS

-223 SGISD
+223 SGIGED
-228 KEKDEYKSYV
+228 EKNEYKSYV
-238 NDAKV
+238 RDAKV
-243 DYYSDVEKIFILKL
+243 DYYNDVEKIYILKL

-267 YKDIFNKREDITN
+267 YKDIFSKRENITN
-280 LLNDRLL
+280 LLNERLV
-287 LRNSLDIDS
+287 LRNDLGIDS
-296 FDVLSSFYDTVCDQF
+296 FDVLSGFYDVVCDQF
-311 GVIKSQKYTIESIDN
+311 GVVKAQKYTIESIDN

-348 EILDVIS
+348 EILDVVS
-355 DYVFDD
+355 DYIFDID
-361 YLKPITDA
+361 KKPTIEVEDT
-369 EEENDTKEDIV
+369 EEDVV
-380 EEEQVE
+380 EEEVPKVE
-386 DIKYLD
+386 DIKHLD
-392 NEVVDVKD
+392 NEVVAVED
-400 AVDFDTDVVSK
+400 AVDFDTDVVSM

-423 LNIEKDDIVTVEN
+423 LDIDKDNIITVEN
-436 KEDDIFLDNSSSEEK
+436 DKDDIFLDEEPK
-451 EEEDTKK
+451 VEEEEESKK

-484 YEKDNNSKKVN
+484 YENDNKKVK

-502 MPDIEKIG
+502 MPDIDKIG

-520 IEDITKD
+520 IEDIAKD
-527 NGDLILPTLG
+527 NNDLVLPTLG
-537 LVNNTKDVALVSDN
+537 LINNTKDVSLVSDN
-551 YLA
+551 YLS